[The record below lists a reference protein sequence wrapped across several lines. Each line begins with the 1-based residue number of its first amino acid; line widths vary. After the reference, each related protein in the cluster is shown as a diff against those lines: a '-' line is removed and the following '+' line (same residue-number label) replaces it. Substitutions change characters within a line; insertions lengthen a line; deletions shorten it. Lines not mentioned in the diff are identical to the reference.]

1 VSNGRPAAGGGRW
14 VEVDPARLPRWLAGF
29 AERHGAYAV
38 DSQPDRL
45 RVRAYDGTVAEFYPP
60 PGAPAAP
67 DLPAFLATA
76 ADPRRI
82 GLLLARRGG
91 VAVGI
96 ADGDELVAS
105 KVDSR
110 YVQGRTAAGGWSQ
123 HRFARR
129 RENQGKAAAR
139 DAADIVAQLLLPA
152 LRELATVVTG
162 GDRRAVEAVLAD
174 PRLLPV
180 AAARDDRFLEVPD
193 PKLAV
198 LKAAV
203 AQARAIRIRLLD
215 PD

>member
-1 VSNGRPAAGGGRW
+1 MGNGRPAAGGGRW
-14 VEVDPARLPRWLAGF
+14 VEVDPARLARWLAGF
-29 AERHGAYAV
+29 AERHGEYAV

-45 RVRAYDGTVAEFYPP
+45 RVRAFDGTVAELYPP

-67 DLPAFLATA
+67 DLPAFLALATE
-76 ADPRRI
+76 DRRI

-96 ADGDELVAS
+96 ANGPELVAS

-123 HRFARR
+123 QRFARR
-129 RENQGKAAAR
+129 RDNQTKAAAK
-139 DAADIVAQLLLPA
+139 DAADITAQLLLPA

-162 GDRRAVEAVLAD
+162 GDRRAVEAVLSD

-180 AAARDDRFLEVPD
+180 AAARSERFLEVPE
-193 PKLAV
+193 PRLAV
-198 LKAAV
+198 LRAAV